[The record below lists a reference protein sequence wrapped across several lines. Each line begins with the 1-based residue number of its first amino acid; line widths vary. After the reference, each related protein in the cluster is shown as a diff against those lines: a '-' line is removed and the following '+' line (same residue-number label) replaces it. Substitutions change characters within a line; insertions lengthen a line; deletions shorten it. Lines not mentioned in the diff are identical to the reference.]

1 MQAFLFEIED
11 FSTNRRFVKGTSFI
25 GIHSE
30 ESKILGSLL
39 KQFRSNFE
47 TSSLF
52 ESKIRD
58 KDKKIADL
66 RSLSLSYPKSSIWR
80 EMPAF
85 RMNIEISFAYRSQE
99 SSILLRKWPHFRMP
113 LTNLRFVEKHLCF
126 EIKK

>member
-30 ESKILGSLL
+30 ESKILGSLSL
-39 KQFRSNFE
+39 YLETSSLFYRQFRSNFE
-47 TSSLF
+47 NVSHSLF

-66 RSLSLSYPKSSIWR
+66 RSLS
-80 EMPAF
+80 
-85 RMNIEISFAYRSQE
+85 
-99 SSILLRKWPHFRMP
+99 ILLPQNEASFW
-113 LTNLRFVEKHLCF
+113 
-126 EIKK
+126 

>member
-66 RSLSLSYPKSSIWR
+66 RSLS
-80 EMPAF
+80 
-85 RMNIEISFAYRSQE
+85 
-99 SSILLRKWPHFRMP
+99 ILLPQNEASFW
-113 LTNLRFVEKHLCF
+113 
-126 EIKK
+126 